1 MLARLIN
8 ADADG
13 ARIVPAFRVAIAET
27 RDRAIETLRAGLE
40 TETPRLWDKSA
51 KQCRN
56 RGSGDGGDRGTSTT
70 PSTHT
75 HRQNTIYIIYI
86 LDFRARTVI

>member
-40 TETPRLWDKSA
+40 TETPRLCDKSA

-56 RGSGDGGDRGTSTT
+56 RGSGDKVIGDELR
-70 PSTHT
+70 
-75 HRQNTIYIIYI
+75 HRRIPTDKMQ
-86 LDFRARTVI
+86 FS

>member
-1 MLARLIN
+1 VLARLIN

-13 ARIVPAFRVAIAET
+13 ARIVPAFLAAIAET

-40 TETPRLWDKSA
+40 TETPRLCDKSA

-56 RGSGDGGDRGTSTT
+56 RGSGDKVIGESYDTVAYPPTKCNF
-70 PSTHT
+70 
-75 HRQNTIYIIYI
+75 QNRPLDI
-86 LDFRARTVI
+86 LLRTAI